1 MSSTICCCTLED
13 AAALSELAS
22 ACFVHAF
29 GAVNTAADMS
39 AYLEGSLSITA
50 ITAELEDPQNTFL
63 WVQGY
68 VLPPPSATGPSTSL
82 PAKGRRPLGYAKY
95 RRDSAEPCVD
105 GARRPVVELE
115 RIYVVPDLIGNGVG
129 KAMLDEVIRLTRAEG
144 FCTLWLG
151 VWEHNPKAIKFY
163 VREGFVDVGTHD
175 FVLGDDTQTDRI
187 MVLDIKR
194 SGSRSA
200 AAVASGDAQSGDG
213 MATTTAEV
221 LLAAPPGRGEED
233 TRQGK

>member
-1 MSSTICCCTLED
+1 M
-13 AAALSELAS
+13 
-22 ACFVHAF
+22 
-29 GAVNTAADMS
+29 
-39 AYLEGSLSITA
+39 
-50 ITAELEDPQNTFL
+50 
-63 WVQGY
+63 
-68 VLPPPSATGPSTSL
+68 
-82 PAKGRRPLGYAKY
+82 
-95 RRDSAEPCVD
+95 D